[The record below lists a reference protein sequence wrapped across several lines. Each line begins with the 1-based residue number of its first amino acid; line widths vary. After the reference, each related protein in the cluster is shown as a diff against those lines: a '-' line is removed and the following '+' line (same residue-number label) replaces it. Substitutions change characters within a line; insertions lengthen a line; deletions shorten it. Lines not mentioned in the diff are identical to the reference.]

1 MSDANLPLQSIDD
14 CVNYFYSGETPE
26 QDWVI
31 GTEHEKIALYEDTLE
46 RVPYE
51 GERGIATLLETIAKQ
66 GDWDPILESN
76 KIIGLKRNGASITL
90 EPGGQFE
97 LSGAPLATI
106 KETCAEFNSHVDQV
120 KSISRDL
127 GIVWLSL
134 GVDPLH
140 AVSDVPVMPKSRYQ
154 IMRDYLPTRGGL
166 GLEMMHLSATVQ
178 ANFDFSDEADIAA
191 KLRTAMG
198 CTPLVSALFANSPLS
213 AGTENG
219 FVTKRLAIW
228 QDTDPDRCGLLP
240 FVFESGFGYA
250 RYAEWALDVPMFF
263 LIREGRY
270 IPARGL
276 DFRTFMEKG
285 LEGHRAQLSD
295 WDMHLTTLF
304 PEVRLKQIIEVRGAD
319 AVPRELTCALPAIW
333 KGILYDAE
341 ALAEAW
347 DLVSSFTFEERVE
360 AQAERLVVVVRRLQ
374 RQDRR
379 LEVRVVAL
387 AELVARVQDERVLA
401 PALDAL
407 ERLQLLRRRA
417 AADRVGVGERRDQ
430 RAVEGVAVHLRRPV
444 RLALGGRHRRR

>member
-1 MSDANLPLQSIDD
+1 MSDANPPLQSIDD

-178 ANFDFSDEADIAA
+178 ANFDFSDEADMAA
-191 KLRTAMG
+191 KVRTAMG

-341 ALAEAW
+341 ALGEAW
-347 DLVSSFTFEERVE
+347 ELVDALSFEDRVRGQESVARNGLAGELGGRPVKDL
-360 AQAERLVVVVRRLQ
+360 AERLLEISSAGLDRIA
-374 RQDRR
+374 DRR
-379 LEVRVVAL
+379 GIEGG
-387 AELVARVQDERVLA
+387 EQNFLA
-401 PALDAL
+401 PLRRILDSGKSPGEVIL
-407 ERLQLLRRRA
+407 ERWRNEWGGS
-417 AADRVGVGERRDQ
+417 VERLISYARY
-430 RAVEGVAVHLRRPV
+430 
-444 RLALGGRHRRR
+444 

>member
-178 ANFDFSDEADIAA
+178 ANFDFSDEADMAA
-191 KLRTAMG
+191 KVRTAMG

-341 ALAEAW
+341 ALGEAW
-347 DLVSSFTFEERVE
+347 ELVDALSFEDRVRGQESVARNGLAGELGGRPVKDL
-360 AQAERLVVVVRRLQ
+360 AERLLEISSAGLDRIA
-374 RQDRR
+374 DRR
-379 LEVRVVAL
+379 GIEGG
-387 AELVARVQDERVLA
+387 EQNFLA
-401 PALDAL
+401 PLRRILDSGKSPGEVIL
-407 ERLQLLRRRA
+407 ERWRNEWGGS
-417 AADRVGVGERRDQ
+417 VERLISYARY
-430 RAVEGVAVHLRRPV
+430 
-444 RLALGGRHRRR
+444 

>member
-1 MSDANLPLQSIDD
+1 MVDPNPVLQSFED
-14 CVNYFYSGETPE
+14 CVNYFHSGETPE
-26 QDWVI
+26 KDWVI
-31 GTEHEKIALYEDTLE
+31 GTEHEKIAVYEDTWE

-51 GERGIATLLETIAKQ
+51 GERGIAALLNTIASQ
-66 GDWDPILESN
+66 GGWDPILEADQ
-76 KIIGLKRNGASITL
+76 IIGLKHDGASITL

-140 AVSDVPVMPKSRYQ
+140 GVSDVPVMPKSRYQ
-154 IMRDYLPTRGGL
+154 IMRDYLPTRGSL

-178 ANFDFSDEADIAA
+178 ANFDFSDEADMVA
-191 KLRTAMG
+191 KVRTAMG

-213 AGTENG
+213 AGVENG

-228 QDTDPDRCGLLP
+228 EDTDPDRCGLLP
-240 FVFESGFGYA
+240 FVFDPDFGYA
-250 RYAEWALDVPMFF
+250 RYTEWALDVPMFF
-263 LIREGRY
+263 LIRDGRY

-276 DFRTFMEKG
+276 NFRSFMEKG
-285 LEGHRAQLSD
+285 LEGYRAQLSD

-341 ALAEAW
+341 ALGEAW
-347 DLVSSFTFEERVE
+347 
-360 AQAERLVVVVRRLQ
+360 
-374 RQDRR
+374 
-379 LEVRVVAL
+379 
-387 AELVARVQDERVLA
+387 ELVASLSFEDRVRGQGSVARNGLAAELAGQPVKELAGRLLEISSRGLGRIAARRGIEGGEQNFLA
-401 PALDAL
+401 PLRRILESGKSPGEVILDRWRNDWNGSV
-407 ERLQLLRRRA
+407 ERLISYARY
-417 AADRVGVGERRDQ
+417 
-430 RAVEGVAVHLRRPV
+430 
-444 RLALGGRHRRR
+444 